1 MEPQT
6 WQPYTHLRT
15 SPPTQAR
22 MSERTRRWLQPET
35 TLWRPDQ
42 TMPWMPGLPT
52 ERKPVPSMPP
62 KPKPK
67 PVESKPVPKPVPATR
82 FDTWINVVALIS
94 GGLIIAVTIVLVGL
108 AV

>member
-1 MEPQT
+1 
-6 WQPYTHLRT
+6 
-15 SPPTQAR
+15 
-22 MSERTRRWLQPET
+22 
-35 TLWRPDQ
+35 
-42 TMPWMPGLPT
+42 MPWMPGLPT